1 MCPYPWIFDP
11 IRSGQIV
18 EKSVDWIMNM
28 DMDKIRFFLNG
39 YGLDMDLGVSDP
51 KPVSDSTRTCGYPIQ
66 SNYIR
71 SDSTQYKHTYI

>member
-1 MCPYPWIFDP
+1 MCPYPWISDP
-11 IRSGQIV
+11 IRSGQTV
-18 EKSVDWIMNM
+18 EKSVDWIMDM

-51 KPVSDSTRTCGYPIQ
+51 KPVFNPTRTCGYLIL

-71 SDSTQYKHTYI
+71 SDSTRYKHTYI